1 MKGTFEYCICYYRKH
16 FKGPI
21 FSGYIALHGFK
32 LGKDEDKI
40 RSTRLYVFQLFD
52 GAVSMMS
59 K

>member
-1 MKGTFEYCICYYRKH
+1 MQGTFEYCICYYRKN

-21 FSGYIALHGFK
+21 FSGYIESHGLK
-32 LGKDEDKI
+32 LGKDAYKR